1 MNSNETTSN
10 ENKQDHQ
17 QNQKNTNL
25 MTEAIKNL
33 PRKKVIKRLVKACLK
48 EDIGSGDVTARLTPK
63 DNEIDG
69 KIITREQGVICGTP
83 WVDEVFRQVAK
94 RHDTKIDID
103 WHVADGDVVE
113 PNQTLCR
120 FEGIAHPILSGER
133 SALNIMQTLSG
144 TATVTREYA
153 NAIAHTQAR
162 LLDTRKTLPSMREAQ
177 KYAVLCG
184 GGVNHRMGLYD
195 GIIIKE
201 NHLRSGKSLERIVAD
216 AIASMPEGTLV
227 ELEVETI
234 EELERGLHAGAKRI
248 MLDDFSL
255 ADMRL
260 AVELTGD
267 QADLEASGNVNIN
280 TIATIAET
288 GVDFISSGAITKHVK
303 ALDLS
308 MLFDYR

>member
-1 MNSNETTSN
+1 MTQVSNT
-10 ENKQDHQ
+10 
-17 QNQKNTNL
+17 
-25 MTEAIKNL
+25 L
-33 PRKKVIKRLVKACLK
+33 PRKKVIRRLVKQCLK

-63 DNEIDG
+63 ENEIDG
-69 KIITREQGVICGTP
+69 KIISRESGTICGIA
-83 WVDEVFRQVAK
+83 WVGEVFRQVGK
-94 RHDTKIDID
+94 RHHTKIDVE
-103 WHVADGDVVE
+103 WKVKDGDQVE
-113 PNQTLCR
+113 PDQTLCR
-120 FEGIAHPILSGER
+120 FEGFAHPILSGER

-153 NAIAHTQAR
+153 AAIAHTKAK
-162 LLDTRKTLPSMREAQ
+162 LLDTRKTIPSMREAQ

-201 NHLRSGKSLERIVAD
+201 NHLRSGKSLERIVVD
-216 AIASMPEGTLV
+216 AIASMPEGALV
-227 ELEVETI
+227 ELEVENL

-255 ADMRL
+255 EDMRK
-260 AVELTGD
+260 AVEITGD
-267 QADLEASGNVNIN
+267 QADLEASGNVNIT

-288 GVDFISSGAITKHVK
+288 GVDFISSGAITKHVR

>member
-1 MNSNETTSN
+1 MS
-10 ENKQDHQ
+10 H
-17 QNQKNTNL
+17 
-25 MTEAIKNL
+25 AL
-33 PRKKVIKRLVKACLK
+33 PPKKIIKRLVKQCLK
-48 EDIGSGDVTARLTPK
+48 EDIGSGDVTARLTPR
-63 DNEIDG
+63 ESIIDG
-69 KIITREQGVICGTP
+69 KIITREHGTICGTA
-83 WVDEVFRQVAK
+83 WVDEVFRQVGK
-94 RHDTKIDID
+94 RHKTNIEIK
-103 WHVADGDVVE
+103 WLVKDGDQAE

-120 FEGIAHPILSGER
+120 FEGLAHPILSGER

-144 TATVTREYA
+144 TSTITKQYVD
-153 NAIAHTQAR
+153 AIAHTNTR
-162 LLDTRKTLPSMREAQ
+162 LLDTRKTLPMLREAQ

-201 NHLRSGKSLERIVAD
+201 NHLRSGKSLERIVSD

-227 ELEVETI
+227 ELETESI

-255 ADMRL
+255 EDMRA

-267 QADLEASGNVNIN
+267 QAVLEASGGVTLK
-280 TIATIAET
+280 TIAAIAET
-288 GVDFISSGAITKHVK
+288 GVDYISSGSITKHVK

-308 MLFDYR
+308 MLFDYK

>member
-1 MNSNETTSN
+1 MS
-10 ENKQDHQ
+10 H
-17 QNQKNTNL
+17 
-25 MTEAIKNL
+25 AL
-33 PRKKVIKRLVKACLK
+33 PPKKIIKRLVKQCLK
-48 EDIGSGDVTARLTPK
+48 EDIGSGDVTARLTPR
-63 DNEIDG
+63 ESIIDG
-69 KIITREQGVICGTP
+69 KIITREHGTICGTA
-83 WVDEVFRQVAK
+83 WVDEVFRKVGK
-94 RHDTKIDID
+94 RHKTNIEIK
-103 WHVADGDVVE
+103 WLVKDGDQVE

-120 FEGIAHPILSGER
+120 FEGLAHPILSGER

-144 TATVTREYA
+144 TSTVTKQYVD
-153 NAIAHTQAR
+153 AIAHTSTR
-162 LLDTRKTLPSMREAQ
+162 LLDTRKTLPMLREAQ

-201 NHLRSGKSLERIVAD
+201 NHLRSGKSLERIVSD

-227 ELEVETI
+227 ELETESI

-255 ADMRL
+255 EDMRA

-267 QADLEASGNVNIN
+267 QAVLEASGGVTLK
-280 TIATIAET
+280 TIAAIAET
-288 GVDFISSGAITKHVK
+288 GVDYISSGSITKHVK

-308 MLFDYR
+308 MLFDYK

>member
-1 MNSNETTSN
+1 MTINYKHPLP
-10 ENKQDHQ
+10 NK
-17 QNQKNTNL
+17 KT
-25 MTEAIKNL
+25 
-33 PRKKVIKRLVKACLK
+33 IKRLVKRVLA
-48 EDIGSGDVTARLTPK
+48 EDIGQGDLTARLTPR
-63 DNEIDG
+63 ERAVDG
-69 KIITREQGVICGTP
+69 KVISREHGVICGIA
-83 WVDEVFRQVAK
+83 WVDEVMRQVGK
-94 RHDTKIDID
+94 RHNTEVEIH
-103 WHVADGDVVE
+103 WQVQDGDVVA
-113 PNQTLCR
+113 PDQTLCQ
-120 FEGIAHPILSGER
+120 FKGLAHPILSGER
-133 SALNIMQTLSG
+133 SALNILQTLSG
-144 TATVTREYA
+144 TATITREYV
-153 NAIAHTQAR
+153 NAISHTQAK
-162 LLDTRKTLPSMREAQ
+162 LLDTRKTLPSLREPQ

-201 NHLRSGKSLERIVAD
+201 NHLRSGKSLERIVTD

-255 ADMRL
+255 KDIRE

-267 QADLEASGNVNIN
+267 QAELEASGNIN
-280 TIATIAET
+280 LTTIANVAET
-288 GVDFISSGAITKHVK
+288 GVDYISSGAITKHVR

>member
-1 MNSNETTSN
+1 MSEA
-10 ENKQDHQ
+10 
-17 QNQKNTNL
+17 
-25 MTEAIKNL
+25 AIKL
-33 PRKKVIKRLVKACLK
+33 PSKKVIKRLVKASLK
-48 EDIGSGDVTARLTPK
+48 EDIGSGDVTARLTPPE
-63 DNEIDG
+63 NEIDG
-69 KIITREQGVICGTP
+69 KIISREKGTICGIA
-83 WVDEVFRQVAK
+83 WVNEVFRRMGK
-94 RHDTKIDID
+94 RHKTKIDIN
-103 WHVADGDVVE
+103 WLVSDGEEVE
-113 PNQTLCR
+113 PDQTLCR
-120 FEGIAHPILSGER
+120 FEGFAHPILSGER
-133 SALNIMQTLSG
+133 TALNIMQTLSG
-144 TATVTREYA
+144 TATITREYVA
-153 NAIAHTQAR
+153 AIAHTKAR
-162 LLDTRKTLPSMREAQ
+162 LLDTRKTLPCMREAQ

-234 EELERGLHAGAKRI
+234 EELERGLHAGARRI

-255 ADMRL
+255 EDMRL
-260 AVELTGD
+260 AVQLTGD
-267 QADLEASGNVNIN
+267 QADLEASGNVNLQ

-288 GVDFISSGAITKHVK
+288 GVDYISSGAITKHVK

>member
-1 MNSNETTSN
+1 MSYP
-10 ENKQDHQ
+10 
-17 QNQKNTNL
+17 
-25 MTEAIKNL
+25 L
-33 PRKKVIKRLVKACLK
+33 PANDVMQRLVELCLN
-48 EDIGSGDVTARLTPK
+48 EDIGDGDVTARLTPPE
-63 DNEIDG
+63 NEIEG
-69 KIITREQGVICGTP
+69 KIISREAGVICGKT
-83 WVDEVFRQVAK
+83 WVDEVFRQVGK
-94 RHDTKIDID
+94 RHNTNIEIQ
-103 WHVADGDVVE
+103 WQVEDGDSVTE
-113 PNQTLCR
+113 NHTLCR
-120 FEGIAHPILSGER
+120 FDGFAHPILSGER
-133 SALNIMQTLSG
+133 TALNIMQTLSG
-144 TATVTREYA
+144 TATVTKQYVD
-153 NAIAHTQAR
+153 AIAHTKAR
-162 LLDTRKTLPSMREAQ
+162 LLDTRKTLPMMREAQ

-216 AIASMPEGTLV
+216 AIASMPEGALV
-227 ELEVETI
+227 ELEVENI

-255 ADMRL
+255 DDMRE

-267 QADLEASGNVNIN
+267 QADLEASGNVNLS

-288 GVDFISSGAITKHVK
+288 GVDFISSGAITKHVR

>member
-1 MNSNETTSN
+1 MP
-10 ENKQDHQ
+10 HP
-17 QNQKNTNL
+17 
-25 MTEAIKNL
+25 L
-33 PRKKVIKRLVKACLK
+33 PSKKVIKRLVKYALR
-48 EDIGSGDVTARLTPK
+48 EDIGGGDVTARLTPK
-63 DNEIDG
+63 KSEIDG
-69 KIITREQGVICGTP
+69 KIITREHGVICGTA
-83 WVDEVFRQVAK
+83 WIDEVFRKVGK
-94 RHDTKIDID
+94 RHNTKININ
-103 WHVADGDVVE
+103 WKIKDGDQVE
-113 PNQTLCR
+113 PNQELCR
-120 FEGIAHPILSGER
+120 FEGYAHPILSGER
-133 SALNIMQTLSG
+133 TALNIMQTLSG
-144 TATVTREYA
+144 TATVTRQYA
-153 NAIAHTQAR
+153 DAIAHTKAR
-162 LLDTRKTLPSMREAQ
+162 LLDTRKTLPMMREAQ

-227 ELEVETI
+227 ELEVESI

-255 ADMRL
+255 EDMKL

-267 QADLEASGNVNIN
+267 QADLEASGGVNIDS
-280 TIATIAET
+280 IATIAET
-288 GVDFISSGAITKHVK
+288 GVDYISSGSITKHVR

>member
-1 MNSNETTSN
+1 MIQIS
-10 ENKQDHQ
+10 K
-17 QNQKNTNL
+17 
-25 MTEAIKNL
+25 AL
-33 PRKKVIKRLVKACLK
+33 PKKKVIRRLVKQCLK

-63 DNEIDG
+63 KGEIVG
-69 KIITREQGVICGTP
+69 KIISREAGTICGTA
-83 WVDEVFRQVAK
+83 WVNEVFRRVGK
-94 RHDTKIDID
+94 RHHTKIDID
-103 WHVADGDVVE
+103 WKVQDGDQVE
-113 PNQTLCR
+113 PDQTLCG

-144 TATVTREYA
+144 TATITREYA
-153 NAIAHTQAR
+153 AAIAHTTAK
-162 LLDTRKTLPSMREAQ
+162 LLDTRKTLPCMREAQ
-177 KYAVLCG
+177 KYAVVCG

-255 ADMRL
+255 EDMRT

-288 GVDFISSGAITKHVK
+288 GVDFISSGAITKHVR

>member
-1 MNSNETTSN
+1 MAVTKTNCLNAMHADL
-10 ENKQDHQ
+10 NK
-17 QNQKNTNL
+17 
-25 MTEAIKNL
+25 AL
-33 PRKKVIKRLVKACLK
+33 PKKKVIKKLVKATLE
-48 EDIGSGDVTARLTPK
+48 EDIGSGDVTARLTPHEA
-63 DNEIDG
+63 EIDG
-69 KIITREQGVICGTP
+69 KIISREHGVICGVA
-83 WVDEVFRQVAK
+83 WVNEVMRQVGK
-94 RHDTKIDID
+94 RHKTTIKMD
-103 WHVADGDVVE
+103 WRVADGDEVS

-120 FEGIAHPILSGER
+120 FEGHAHPILSGER
-133 SALNIMQTLSG
+133 AALNIMQTLSG
-144 TATVTREYA
+144 TATVTRTYV
-153 NAIAHTQAR
+153 NAIAHTNTK
-162 LLDTRKTLPSMREAQ
+162 LLDTRKTLPCLREAQ

-216 AIASMPEGTLV
+216 AIASMPEGALV
-227 ELEVETI
+227 ELEVENL
-234 EELERGLHAGAKRI
+234 EELQRGLQAGAKRI

-255 ADMRL
+255 EDMRT
-260 AVELTGD
+260 AVKITGD
-267 QADLEASGNVNIN
+267 QADLEASGNVNLD

>member
-1 MNSNETTSN
+1 MANYS
-10 ENKQDHQ
+10 KF
-17 QNQKNTNL
+17 
-25 MTEAIKNL
+25 L
-33 PRKKVIKRLVKACLK
+33 PGNDVIERLVKFCIK
-48 EDIGSGDVTARLTPK
+48 EDLGSGDVTARLTPK
-63 DNEIDG
+63 KTNVDG
-69 KIITREQGVICGTP
+69 KIITREQGIVCGTA
-83 WVDEVFRQVAK
+83 WVNEVFKQIGN
-94 RHDTKIDID
+94 RHRTNIDID
-103 WHVADGDVVE
+103 WKVKDGDEVKPDQV
-113 PNQTLCR
+113 LCR
-120 FEGIAHPILSGER
+120 FDGRAHPILSGER
-133 SALNIMQTLSG
+133 TALNIMQTLSG
-144 TATVTREYA
+144 TSTITRQYVNKISHT
-153 NAIAHTQAR
+153 NAQ
-162 LLDTRKTLPSMREAQ
+162 LLDTRKTLPGMRAAQ
-177 KYAVLCG
+177 KYAVVCG

-201 NHLRSGKSLERIVAD
+201 NHLRSGKSLERIVND
-216 AIASMPEGTLV
+216 AISSMPKGALV

-255 ADMRL
+255 EDMRK

-267 QADLEASGNVNIN
+267 QADLEASGNVNLS

>member
-1 MNSNETTSN
+1 MS
-10 ENKQDHQ
+10 HP
-17 QNQKNTNL
+17 
-25 MTEAIKNL
+25 L
-33 PRKKVIKRLVKACLK
+33 PDRKVIKRLVKYALQ
-48 EDIGSGDVTARLTPK
+48 EDIGSGDLTARLTPK
-63 DNEIDG
+63 KSEIDG
-69 KIITREQGVICGTP
+69 KIITRELGVVCGTA
-83 WVDEVFRQVAK
+83 WVDEVFRKVGK
-94 RHDTKIDID
+94 RHKTKIEID
-103 WHVADGDVVE
+103 WKVKDGDQVE

-120 FEGIAHPILSGER
+120 FEGFAHPILSGER
-133 SALNIMQTLSG
+133 TALNILQTLSG
-144 TATVTREYA
+144 TATITRKYA
-153 NAIAHTQAR
+153 DAIAHTKTR
-162 LLDTRKTLPSMREAQ
+162 LLDTRKTLPMMREAQ

-248 MLDDFSL
+248 MLDDFTL
-255 ADMRL
+255 EDMRE
-260 AVELTGD
+260 AVALTGD
-267 QADLEASGNVNIN
+267 QADLEASGGVTLD
-280 TIATIAET
+280 TIAKIAET
-288 GVDFISSGAITKHVK
+288 GVDYISSGSITKHVR